1 MNFLLNTD
9 SPSTNSTPFVYR
21 YITNLILTHIA
32 LSWQVKLPG
41 RVDHSNI
48 RLIEETI
55 ATESKED
62 IVCYPAQY
70 LPPHPVFTKFRKP
83 LSKDDEKP
91 STSDSATVTQVS
103 ATDSAFNSKVSTKRN
118 RDQTSEG
125 QIELGTS
132 STAHRRILR
141 PRKRLVDANS
151 QTADS
156 VISKSAMDVVEE
168 SGILD
173 SNENLDLDQFFGP
186 DY

>member
-118 RDQTSEG
+118 
-125 QIELGTS
+125 QIEVGTS